1 MSTSNVRNIESLQAF
16 HGGLVR
22 LAENWDQALQEI
34 RMLVERADVYFSQE
48 RPAYWRRQTRL
59 AERELNEAKDNL
71 AQKQSAARAADRP
84 AATEA
89 AKRVRSA
96 ETRLRVC
103 TDKQRQ
109 AKALAIEI
117 SQKCNDVLGPLADVL
132 EHCEVL
138 LPTAAN
144 ELATLI
150 EQLRLY
156 AEQGQR
162 AQNGE

>member
-16 HGGLVR
+16 HGGLVG
-22 LAENWDQALQEI
+22 LSDGWDQTLQEV
-34 RMLVERADVYFSQE
+34 RMLVGRADAYFSQE

-59 AERELNEAKDNL
+59 AERELGEARDNL
-71 AQKQSAARAADRP
+71 AQKRSAARASDRP

-89 AKRVRSA
+89 ATRVRTA
-96 ETRLRVC
+96 EKRLREC
-103 TDKQRQ
+103 EAKQRQ

-117 SQKCNDVLGPLADVL
+117 SQRCDDLLGPLADVM

-138 LPTAAN
+138 LPTAAS

-150 EQLRLY
+150 EQLRAY
-156 AEQGQR
+156 AEQGKPDS
-162 AQNGE
+162 